1 MENVFVVNQRKVEI
15 LKQKIREK
23 EFNSF
28 HVLADFDRTLTLAK
42 QNGHRMPSVIAIL
55 REDEKYLGKDYKE
68 KAEKLFLK
76 YHPIE
81 INPNIDRNEKK
92 KEMEKWWREHF
103 RLLSES
109 GLKKKDLEDVVFS
122 GKIRLREGVLKFI
135 DFLKEEEIPLV
146 IMSGNG
152 LGGEVIE
159 MYLEKEKRMH
169 SNIYVIS
176 NSFYWDEEGKISGFK
191 EPIVHMLNKDET
203 LINNFSFFKEIE
215 NKKNVILFGDNIE
228 DVDMV
233 KGFDYDFLIKFGF
246 LNENVKENIEY
257 YQKFYDVLILND
269 SSFSFINDLFGI

>member
-1 MENVFVVNQRKVEI
+1 MENVFVVNQRKVET

-42 QNGHRMPSVIAIL
+42 QNGHRIPSVIAIL
-55 REDEKYLGKDYKE
+55 REDEKYLGRDYKE

-76 YHPIE
+76 YYPIE
-81 INPNIDRNEKK
+81 INPNIDRNKKK
-92 KEMEKWWREHF
+92 KEMEKWWREYF

-215 NKKNVILFGDNIE
+215 NKK
-228 DVDMV
+228 M
-233 KGFDYDFLIKFGF
+233 
-246 LNENVKENIEY
+246 
-257 YQKFYDVLILND
+257 
-269 SSFSFINDLFGI
+269 